1 MNVLVLGGCGIQGK
15 GALFDLSKN
24 PFVDRIIY
32 ADLDPESI
40 HSMNYIQHD
49 RIIPAYLN
57 AQDKPATVSLMKHG
71 DITPLMFSAELKIL
85 RRRWTAKFSGR
96 LDTSV

>member
-15 GALFDLSKN
+15 GALYDLSHN
-24 PFVDRIIY
+24 PSMDRIIC

-49 RIIPAYLN
+49 RIIPA
-57 AQDKPATVSLMKHG
+57 
-71 DITPLMFSAELKIL
+71 
-85 RRRWTAKFSGR
+85 
-96 LDTSV
+96 